1 SPTSS
6 RGGVIMAD
14 TPRKKKHPVRKKKPT
29 EQQDQKFLGV
39 FKKNAPR
46 PDETRQEET
55 VAGNGQV
62 IQHKGA
68 VLGKV
73 LAWTFVA
80 FVGVGATAGLMNLF
94 APPSTAEQVVQV
106 GQTPEEQQAAE
117 YARGFVG
124 AWLRATND
132 DDSEIARYMQI
143 ERGDITAADAT
154 EYRELAVASSQTAE
168 NGVSTIIVSA
178 EVLHILE
185 ADASDDEDESQEI
198 WQPAWYQVNV
208 YQQDG
213 NFVPLGWPA
222 PVPAPET
229 GGAPRLS
236 YSYNA
241 PEEITETVTDFFD
254 AYALGDGEVTR
265 LTHPDST
272 IQPLEPPQYAYA
284 EVVDV
289 TTDED
294 HRNSIPSDETT
305 TRAYVQLLLGE
316 DPEAARAAT
325 YALTLETRGGRWEV
339 RTLDPA
345 PILNADQITVE
356 VEEAPTPQASSSE
369 SESSDSSTE

>member
-1 SPTSS
+1 
-6 RGGVIMAD
+6 MAE
-14 TPRKKKHPVRKKKPT
+14 TPRKKKRPVRKKKPT
-29 EQQDQKFLGV
+29 EGQDKKLLGV
-39 FKKNAPR
+39 FKKKGPR
-46 PDETRQEET
+46 PDETHQEET

-94 APPSTAEQVVQV
+94 APTSTAEKVVQV
-106 GQTPEEQQAAE
+106 GQTPQEQQAAE

-124 AWLRATND
+124 AWLRATKE
-132 DDSEIARYMQI
+132 DDSEIARYMQL
-143 ERGDITAADAT
+143 ERGDITTAEAT

-168 NGVSTIIVSA
+168 NGVAA
-178 EVLHILE
+178 EVLHTIE
-185 ADASDDEDESQEI
+185 AEASDDEEEPQEI

-236 YSYNA
+236 YSYDV
-241 PEEITETVTDFFD
+241 PDEITETVTDFFD
-254 AYALGDGEVTR
+254 AYALGEGEVTR

-294 HRNSIPSDETT
+294 HRDSIPSDETT

-356 VEEAPTPQASSSE
+356 VDESPTPQPSSSGPESSE
-369 SESSDSSTE
+369 SSTE

>member
-1 SPTSS
+1 IRRRKSSENSPTSS

-80 FVGVGATAGLMNLF
+80 
-94 APPSTAEQVVQV
+94 
-106 GQTPEEQQAAE
+106 
-117 YARGFVG
+117 FVG

-198 WQPAWYQVNV
+198 WQPAWY
-208 YQQDG
+208 
-213 NFVPLGWPA
+213 
-222 PVPAPET
+222 
-229 GGAPRLS
+229 
-236 YSYNA
+236 
-241 PEEITETVTDFFD
+241 
-254 AYALGDGEVTR
+254 
-265 LTHPDST
+265 
-272 IQPLEPPQYAYA
+272 
-284 EVVDV
+284 
-289 TTDED
+289 
-294 HRNSIPSDETT
+294 
-305 TRAYVQLLLGE
+305 
-316 DPEAARAAT
+316 
-325 YALTLETRGGRWEV
+325 
-339 RTLDPA
+339 
-345 PILNADQITVE
+345 
-356 VEEAPTPQASSSE
+356 
-369 SESSDSSTE
+369 